1 MRPYFIRKFRI
12 LRTISFIFCFC
23 LFGLTKIS
31 GQVIISQYYEG
42 NATNKWIE
50 LSNLGNS
57 PVTPQNTTLKL
68 RIWSQGGSTGVIAFT
83 GAISTFTINVS
94 IPAQGSILLGNTGND
109 IEVPYLNS
117 SSAHQNN
124 NAVINFNGNDG
135 LALLDG
141 NDNVIDRFGTGIN
154 AANVSY
160 QRNLNVSAPNPNFQ
174 LNEWTMLS
182 LNAVQTALSTSAA
195 YLGVHQVTCPAPDQ
209 ASNLQLTQPLTNT
222 IQGTFNP
229 SNNADDYLVVRTTQ
243 APLNALP
250 QNGAQYSV
258 GQLIGNGTVVYQGP
272 NTFFSSLVQPATN
285 YYFTIFSIRNNSC
298 IGGPTYQTIS
308 PLTGSK
314 LSLPNCQVP
323 LFQPNNLTFN
333 SVGSSQMQ
341 LSFHKSID
349 ADAYLVVRY
358 NNTTI
363 YLPTDGVTYKR
374 GHQIGP
380 ATVAY
385 FGSDTSFLDWGVDG
399 NTPYFYRIYSVRLNS
414 CIGGPVYRK
423 SAPLRG
429 MKTTEPTTLQWYY
442 GNLHSHSAL
451 SDGTGPATAVF
462 NYSEASLC
470 MDFLGISDH
479 NHAATGMSLGNWEL
493 GKSEADSFARHDF
506 LSMYGM
512 EWGTIS
518 SGGHVVIYGSDSL
531 LGWEP
536 GYYQSYIPQ
545 SQYQGSGGLFQYLS
559 QSTVPVY
566 AALAH
571 PDNSDFNNLQ
581 SAYDL
586 TTDQAVFACAVENG
600 PSTSTDT
607 MYADYPSSMAY
618 LSYFRNL
625 LALGYHVAPSIDHD
639 NHNLTHGR
647 TAFSRTAVLSAS
659 LAEHHF
665 MEALRSRRI
674 IATQDCGAV
683 IDFKINGAV
692 LGSIFNHPGP
702 PQIIVTASTSV
713 PISQMRIQS
722 GIPGNGLVA
731 NVLTSTAGSTLSFTH
746 TGLADGDSRYY
757 YVDITLTDGRRIIT
771 APIWYTRM
779 DDLISTTGTTVIQEF
794 KTLIDSNGQLDTRWT
809 VREEREG
816 DFYKIDFSQN
826 GIDYANEVH
835 FRIEKNTDQLKFHQT
850 KNVSGSNFKYARL
863 RLQDA
868 FGTTKEERILSF
880 FKNKEKEC
888 SLFPNPVVNELD
900 ILQPEDFFIERFELV
915 NSQGQTIFRKE
926 SLKSQ
931 GQKIKI
937 FLPNSISPGIY
948 RMQIQTKN
956 GLEIHPL
963 LKQG

>member
-1 MRPYFIRKFRI
+1 MKPYFLQKIRR
-12 LRTISFIFCFC
+12 LRNIYFIFCASI
-23 LFGLTKIS
+23 LGMTKS
-31 GQVIISQYYEG
+31 SAQVIISQYYEG

-68 RIWSQGGSTGVIAFT
+68 RLWSQSGSAGLIAFT
-83 GAISTFTINVS
+83 GTISTFTINVS
-94 IPAQGSILLGNTGND
+94 IPAQGSILLGNTSNGSE
-109 IEVPYLNS
+109 IPYLNS

-124 NAVINFNGNDG
+124 NSVINFNGNDG

-154 AANVSY
+154 ATNVSY
-160 QRNLNVSAPNPNFQ
+160 QRNLNVSTPNPNFQ
-174 LNEWTMLS
+174 INEWTVLS
-182 LNAVQTALSTSAA
+182 LNAVQTAFNTSAA
-195 YLGVHQVTCPAPDQ
+195 YLGVHQVICPAPDQ

-229 SNNADDYLVVRTTQ
+229 SNNADEYLVVRTTQ
-243 APLNALP
+243 AQLNALP
-250 QNGAQYSV
+250 QNGVQYSI
-258 GQLIGNGTVVYQGP
+258 GQFIGNGTVVYQGS
-272 NTFFSSLVQPATN
+272 NTFFSSIVQPSTN
-285 YYFTIFSIRNNSC
+285 NYFSIFSLRNNYC
-298 IGGPTYQTIS
+298 IGGPTYQTLG
-308 PLTGSK
+308 PLTGSI
-314 LSLPNCQVP
+314 LSLPNCQAP
-323 LFQPNNLTFN
+323 LFQPNNLTFS

-341 LSFHKSID
+341 LNFHKSVD

-374 GHQIGP
+374 GHHIGP

-385 FGSDTSFLDWGVDG
+385 FGTDTTFLDWGLDG

-429 MKTTEPTTLQWYY
+429 MKMTDPTTLQWYY

-479 NHAATGMSLGNWEL
+479 NHASTGMSLGNWEL

-518 SGGHVVIYGSDSL
+518 TGGHVLIYGSDSL

-586 TTDQAVFACAVENG
+586 TTNQVVFACAVENG

-683 IDFKINGAV
+683 IDFKINGAL

-702 PQIIVTASTSV
+702 PQITITASTSV
-713 PISQMRIQS
+713 PVSQMRIQS
-722 GIPGNGLVA
+722 GIPGNGVVA
-731 NVLTSTAGSTLSFTH
+731 NVLTSTAGSTLNFTH

-779 DDLISTTGTTVIQEF
+779 DDLIGSTGITVINEF
-794 KTLIDSNGQLDTRWT
+794 KSMIDSNGQLDTRWT
-809 VREEREG
+809 VREEKKGDRYQLDFSKNG
-816 DFYKIDFSQN
+816 LDFYDAETYQ
-826 GIDYANEVH
+826 
-835 FRIEKNTDQLKFHQT
+835 IEKNKECIMFHQS
-850 KNVSGSNFKYARL
+850 KNDAAPQWRYARL
-863 RLQDA
+863 RLLNA
-868 FGTTKEERILSF
+868 FGAIREERILNLI
-880 FKNKEKEC
+880 KVEEKKC
-888 SLFPNPVVNELD
+888 SIFPNPTFGDFE
-900 ILQPEDFFIERFELV
+900 IIQPEEHFIEGYELR
-915 NSQGQTIFRKE
+915 NSQGQTILQKKVTE
-926 SLKSQ
+926 NID
-931 GQKIKI
+931 QKIKVS
-937 FLPNSISPGIY
+937 LPVANERGIY
-948 RMQIQTKN
+948 WISIQTKN
-956 GLEIHPL
+956 GVENHTI
-963 LKQG
+963 LKQ